1 LADKA
6 GLFHQTESLSDSLLT
21 LIMPAIQTSMWLVQ
35 SSNVQPLAHA
45 RYSTSDRA
53 GVRND
58 SFEIGIAMLN
68 LNRH

>member
-21 LIMPAIQTSMWLVQ
+21 LIMPAIQASMWLIQ

-45 RYSTSDRA
+45 RYSKSAARA
-53 GVRND
+53 TVITLDNNAE
-58 SFEIGIAMLN
+58 S
-68 LNRH
+68 